1 MSDQISASVADGL
14 GHVTLDRPQAL
25 NALSYEMI
33 RELTDVFELWRDDSE
48 VGVVVLDGAGERG
61 FSAGGDIREL
71 YEYATNGNAGEAREF
86 FRAEYR
92 LDAMIARYPKP
103 VVAIMDG
110 ITMGGG
116 IGLAGHAAIRVVTER
131 SRVAMPETRIGFTPD
146 VGGSWLLARAPGE
159 LGVHLALNSRTM
171 DAADALHAGFAD
183 SFVPSER
190 LPHLLQALA
199 ERADPGSPA
208 EIVMLF
214 DETPGPSALALARD
228 WVDACY
234 SAPTVAE
241 IITRLRAFAE
251 GRSGCRIQFV
261 PAASARPRGIRVR
274 GGRGRGARD
283 ALADGAH
290 RHARV
295 GAARSHAAQPRG
307 GARAGVPTRVLV
319 HRAARPARGHPRAG
333 DRQGPIAEVEP
344 RHARRGR
351 PRTRIARDRRAGA
364 RPGVARFRRPRAGAL
379 SRLACRSPQP
389 AARYGTLRR
398 ARQSPGRIARFGA
411 SAGCIR

>member
-1 MSDQISASVADGL
+1 MSDHISTSVADGV

-33 RELTDVFELWRDDSE
+33 RTLTDVFDEWRDDSQVE
-48 VGVVVLDGAGERG
+48 LVVLDGAGERG

-71 YEYATNGNAGEAREF
+71 YGYATDGRHEEARAF

-116 IGLAGHAAIRVVTER
+116 IGLAGHASIRIVTER

-159 LGVHLALNSRTM
+159 LGVHVGLNSRTM

-183 SFVPSER
+183 AFVPSE
-190 LPHLLQALA
+190 LIPHLLQALT
-199 ERADPGSPA
+199 ERADPGSPY

-214 DETPGPSALALARD
+214 DETPGPSTLALSRD

-241 IITRLRAFAE
+241 IIERLRAFSE
-251 GRSGCRIQFV
+251 GRADAAGRIGSV
-261 PAASARPRGIRVR
+261 PADALLRHPIDPAASAYAAAAADELETLSPT
-274 GGRGRGARD
+274 
-283 ALADGAH
+283 AL
-290 RHARV
+290 
-295 GAARSHAAQPRG
+295 
-307 GARAGVPTRVLV
+307 
-319 HRAARPARGHPRAG
+319 
-333 DRQGPIAEVEP
+333 
-344 RHARRGR
+344 
-351 PRTRIARDRRAGA
+351 
-364 RPGVARFRRPRAGAL
+364 
-379 SRLACRSPQP
+379 
-389 AARYGTLRR
+389 TLTLESVRR
-398 ARQSPGRIARFGA
+398 ARTLPRLEDALEQEFRLVSWFMEQHDLREGIRAQVIDKDRSPKWHPPTLDEVDPGLAARVLEEQVHEPVWPG
-411 SAGCIR
+411 

>member
-1 MSDQISASVADGL
+1 MTVSDHISATVADGV

-33 RELTDVFELWRDDSE
+33 RALTDVFELWREDTE
-48 VGVVVLDGAGERG
+48 VGLVVLDGAGERG

-86 FRAEYR
+86 FRSEYR

-116 IGLAGHAAIRVVTER
+116 IGLAGHASIRVVTER

-183 SFVPSER
+183 VFVLSEQIPD
-190 LPHLLQALA
+190 LVEALA

-214 DETPGPSALALARD
+214 DETPGPSTLALARD

-234 SAPTVAE
+234 SAPTVRE
-241 IITRLRAFAE
+241 IITRLHAFAE
-251 GRSGCRIQFV
+251 GRAAVSAEGDSAGTLPTRPLD
-261 PAASARPRGIRVR
+261 PAASAYAAAAADELETLSPT
-274 GGRGRGARD
+274 
-283 ALADGAH
+283 ALT
-290 RHARV
+290 V
-295 GAARSHAAQPRG
+295 
-307 GARAGVPTRVLV
+307 
-319 HRAARPARGHPRAG
+319 
-333 DRQGPIAEVEP
+333 
-344 RHARRGR
+344 
-351 PRTRIARDRRAGA
+351 
-364 RPGVARFRRPRAGAL
+364 
-379 SRLACRSPQP
+379 
-389 AARYGTLRR
+389 TLESVRR
-398 ARQSPGRIARFGA
+398 ARTLPSLEAALEQEFRLVSWFIEQHDLREGIRAQVIDKDRAPKWSPATLEDVDPGLAAHVIEAQVHDPIWPA
-411 SAGCIR
+411 PAE

>member
-1 MSDQISASVADGL
+1 MGLVSDQISASVADGL

-33 RELTDVFELWRDDSE
+33 RELTVVFDAWRDDPE
-48 VGVVVLDGAGERG
+48 VGLVVLDGAGERG

-71 YEYATNGNAGEAREF
+71 YGYAADGNADEAREF
-86 FRAEYR
+86 FREEYR

-116 IGLAGHAAIRVVTER
+116 IGLAGHAAIRIVTER

-146 VGGSWLLARAPGE
+146 VGGSWLLAKAPGE

-190 LPHLLQALA
+190 LPHLVQALA

-214 DETPGPSALALARD
+214 DETPGPSTLALARD

-234 SAPTVAE
+234 SAPTVGE
-241 IITRLRAFAE
+241 IISRLHAFAE
-251 GRSGCRIQFV
+251 GRATASTEGGGTGALPTRPLD
-261 PAASARPRGIRVR
+261 PAASAYAAAAADELETLSPT
-274 GGRGRGARD
+274 
-283 ALADGAH
+283 ALT
-290 RHARV
+290 V
-295 GAARSHAAQPRG
+295 
-307 GARAGVPTRVLV
+307 
-319 HRAARPARGHPRAG
+319 
-333 DRQGPIAEVEP
+333 
-344 RHARRGR
+344 
-351 PRTRIARDRRAGA
+351 
-364 RPGVARFRRPRAGAL
+364 
-379 SRLACRSPQP
+379 
-389 AARYGTLRR
+389 TLESVRR
-398 ARQSPGRIARFGA
+398 ARALPSLEAALEQEFRLVSWFIEQHDLREGIRAQVIDKDRAPKWNPSTLDDVDPGLAAHVMDTQLHDPVWPR
-411 SAGCIR
+411 

>member
-1 MSDQISASVADGL
+1 MSDQISVTVDDGV

-33 RELTDVFELWRDDSE
+33 RELTDVFESWIDDSE
-48 VGVVVLDGAGERG
+48 VGLVVLDGAGERG

-71 YEYATNGNAGEAREF
+71 YGYAVDGNAGEARDF

-92 LDAMIARYPKP
+92 LDALIARYPKP

-183 SFVPSER
+183 AFVPSER

-199 ERADPGSPA
+199 ERADPGTPA

-234 SAPTVAE
+234 SAPTVRE
-241 IITRLRAFAE
+241 IITRLRAFAGGTADAASSAFPE
-251 GRSGCRIQFV
+251 HPLD
-261 PAASARPRGIRVR
+261 PAASAY
-274 GGRGRGARD
+274 A
-283 ALADGAH
+283 
-290 RHARV
+290 
-295 GAARSHAAQPRG
+295 GAAADELETLS
-307 GARAGVPTRVLV
+307 PT
-319 HRAARPARGHPRAG
+319 
-333 DRQGPIAEVEP
+333 
-344 RHARRGR
+344 
-351 PRTRIARDRRAGA
+351 
-364 RPGVARFRRPRAGAL
+364 AL
-379 SRLACRSPQP
+379 TV
-389 AARYGTLRR
+389 TLESVRR
-398 ARQSPGRIARFGA
+398 ARTLPRLEDALEQEFRLVSWFIEQHDLREGIRAQVIDKDRSPRWSPSTLEDVDPQLADDVITAQGHEGVWPDPTPVVE
-411 SAGCIR
+411 

>member
-1 MSDQISASVADGL
+1 
-14 GHVTLDRPQAL
+14 
-25 NALSYEMI
+25 
-33 RELTDVFELWRDDSE
+33 
-48 VGVVVLDGAGERG
+48 
-61 FSAGGDIREL
+61 
-71 YEYATNGNAGEAREF
+71 
-86 FRAEYR
+86 
-92 LDAMIARYPKP
+92 MIARYPKP

-251 GRSGCRIQFV
+251 GRPDAASSSFPLHPLD
-261 PAASARPRGIRVR
+261 PAASAY
-274 GGRGRGARD
+274 A
-283 ALADGAH
+283 
-290 RHARV
+290 
-295 GAARSHAAQPRG
+295 GAAAEELETLS
-307 GARAGVPTRVLV
+307 PT
-319 HRAARPARGHPRAG
+319 
-333 DRQGPIAEVEP
+333 
-344 RHARRGR
+344 
-351 PRTRIARDRRAGA
+351 
-364 RPGVARFRRPRAGAL
+364 AL
-379 SRLACRSPQP
+379 TV
-389 AARYGTLRR
+389 TLESVRR
-398 ARQSPGRIARFGA
+398 ARTLHSLEEALEQEFRLVSWFIEQHDLREGIRAQVIDKDRSPKWSPATLDAVDPGLASHVIGA
-411 SAGCIR
+411 QVHDPVWPDSAAPEPAP

>member
-1 MSDQISASVADGL
+1 MAHVAHVSDQISATVADGV
-14 GHVTLDRPQAL
+14 GHLTLDRPSAL

-33 RELTDVFELWRDDSE
+33 RELTAVLEVWRHDSE
-48 VGVVVLDGAGERG
+48 VGLVVLDGAGERG
-61 FSAGGDIREL
+61 FSAGGDVREL
-71 YEYATNGNAGEAREF
+71 YGYAVNDDAAEAREF
-86 FRAEYR
+86 FRSEYR

-116 IGLAGHAAIRVVTER
+116 VGLAGHAAIRVVTER

-146 VGGSWLLARAPGE
+146 VGGSWLLAKAPGE

-190 LPHLLQALA
+190 LPHLLDALA

-241 IITRLRAFAE
+241 IIARLHAFAE
-251 GRSGCRIQFV
+251 GR
-261 PAASARPRGIRVR
+261 AT
-274 GGRGRGARD
+274 
-283 ALADGAH
+283 
-290 RHARV
+290 
-295 GAARSHAAQPRG
+295 
-307 GARAGVPTRVLV
+307 VPTEGGSSS
-319 HRAARPARGHPRAG
+319 PFPTHPL
-333 DRQGPIAEVEP
+333 D
-344 RHARRGR
+344 
-351 PRTRIARDRRAGA
+351 
-364 RPGVARFRRPRAGAL
+364 
-379 SRLACRSPQP
+379 P
-389 AARYGTLRR
+389 AARAYAAAAADELATLSPTALTVTLESVRR
-398 ARQSPGRIARFGA
+398 ARTLPTLEDALEQEFRLVAWFIEQHDLIEGIRAQVIDKDRSPRWNPPTLEGVDHGLAARVLDTQVHDPVWPDR
-411 SAGCIR
+411 S

>member
-1 MSDQISASVADGL
+1 
-14 GHVTLDRPQAL
+14 
-25 NALSYEMI
+25 
-33 RELTDVFELWRDDSE
+33 
-48 VGVVVLDGAGERG
+48 
-61 FSAGGDIREL
+61 
-71 YEYATNGNAGEAREF
+71 
-86 FRAEYR
+86 
-92 LDAMIARYPKP
+92 
-103 VVAIMDG
+103 MDG

-190 LPHLLQALA
+190 LPHLVQALA

-251 GRSGCRIQFV
+251 GRRDATSGSFPAQPLD
-261 PAASARPRGIRVR
+261 PAASAYAAAAADELETLSPT
-274 GGRGRGARD
+274 
-283 ALADGAH
+283 ALT
-290 RHARV
+290 V
-295 GAARSHAAQPRG
+295 
-307 GARAGVPTRVLV
+307 
-319 HRAARPARGHPRAG
+319 
-333 DRQGPIAEVEP
+333 
-344 RHARRGR
+344 
-351 PRTRIARDRRAGA
+351 
-364 RPGVARFRRPRAGAL
+364 
-379 SRLACRSPQP
+379 
-389 AARYGTLRR
+389 TLESVRR
-398 ARQSPGRIARFGA
+398 ARTLGSLEEALEQEFRLVSWLIEQHDLREGIRAQVIDKDRAPKWNPGTLDGVDPGLAAHVIGA
-411 SAGCIR
+411 QVHDPVWPDSAAS

>member
-1 MSDQISASVADGL
+1 MSDQISVTVADGL

-25 NALSYEMI
+25 NALSYSMI
-33 RELTDVFELWRDDSE
+33 RELTEVFESWRDDSE
-48 VGVVVLDGAGERG
+48 VGVVVIDGAGERG

-71 YEYATNGNAGEAREF
+71 YGYAVDGNAEEARDF

-116 IGLAGHAAIRVVTER
+116 IGLAGHAAIRIVTER

-146 VGGSWLLARAPGE
+146 VGGSWLLAKAPGE

-171 DAADALHAGFAD
+171 DAADAMHAGFAD

-190 LPHLLQALA
+190 LPHLIQALA

-214 DETPGPSALALARD
+214 DETPGPSTLALARD

-234 SAPTVAE
+234 SAPTVQE
-241 IITRLRAFAE
+241 IIARLRAFAE
-251 GRSGCRIQFV
+251 GRPAPTHPLD
-261 PAASARPRGIRVR
+261 PAASAYAAAAADELETLSPT
-274 GGRGRGARD
+274 
-283 ALADGAH
+283 ALT
-290 RHARV
+290 V
-295 GAARSHAAQPRG
+295 
-307 GARAGVPTRVLV
+307 
-319 HRAARPARGHPRAG
+319 
-333 DRQGPIAEVEP
+333 
-344 RHARRGR
+344 
-351 PRTRIARDRRAGA
+351 
-364 RPGVARFRRPRAGAL
+364 
-379 SRLACRSPQP
+379 
-389 AARYGTLRR
+389 TLEAIRR
-398 ARQSPGRIARFGA
+398 ARTLPSLEDALEQEFRLVSWFIEQHDLREGIRAQVIDKDRSPKWSPGTLAGVDPQLAARVVEA
-411 SAGCIR
+411 RVHEPVWPDRPAA

>member
-1 MSDQISASVADGL
+1 MSDHISASVADGV

-33 RELTDVFELWRDDSE
+33 RELAAIFELWRSDTE

-61 FSAGGDIREL
+61 FCAGGDVREL
-71 YEYATNGNAGEAREF
+71 YTYATNDDHAEAREF

-103 VVAIMDG
+103 VVALMDG

-116 IGLAGHAAIRVVTER
+116 IGLAGHASIRIVTER
-131 SRVAMPETRIGFTPD
+131 SRIAMPETRIGFTPD
-146 VGGSWLLARAPGE
+146 VGGSWLLAKAPGE

-190 LPHLLQALA
+190 LPHVIQALA

-234 SAPTVAE
+234 SAPTVTE
-241 IITRLRAFAE
+241 IIERLRAFA
-251 GRSGCRIQFV
+251 GDRGSRSERSERLETGSTSSS
-261 PAASARPRGIRVR
+261 ASAFPQHPLDP
-274 GGRGRGARD
+274 GATAYAAAAAD
-283 ALADGAH
+283 ELETLSPTALT
-290 RHARV
+290 V
-295 GAARSHAAQPRG
+295 
-307 GARAGVPTRVLV
+307 
-319 HRAARPARGHPRAG
+319 
-333 DRQGPIAEVEP
+333 
-344 RHARRGR
+344 
-351 PRTRIARDRRAGA
+351 
-364 RPGVARFRRPRAGAL
+364 
-379 SRLACRSPQP
+379 
-389 AARYGTLRR
+389 TLESVRR
-398 ARQSPGRIARFGA
+398 ARTLRSLEDALEQEFRLVSWFIEQHDLREGIRAQVIDKDRNPRWNPATLAEVDPRLAARVLDEARFDPVW
-411 SAGCIR
+411 SA

>member
-1 MSDQISASVADGL
+1 VSDQISASVADGL

-33 RELTDVFELWRDDSE
+33 RELTVVFEAWRDDPE
-48 VGVVVLDGAGERG
+48 IGLVVLDGAGERG

-71 YEYATNGNAGEAREF
+71 YGYAADGNAGEAREF

-183 SFVPSER
+183 SFVPSDQ
-190 LPHLLQALA
+190 LPHLVQALA

-214 DETPGPSALALARD
+214 DETPGPSTLALARD

-234 SAPTVAE
+234 SAPTVGE
-241 IITRLRAFAE
+241 IISRLRAFAE
-251 GRSGCRIQFV
+251 GREDASTGALPTRPLD
-261 PAASARPRGIRVR
+261 PAASAYAAAAADELETLSPT
-274 GGRGRGARD
+274 
-283 ALADGAH
+283 ALT
-290 RHARV
+290 V
-295 GAARSHAAQPRG
+295 
-307 GARAGVPTRVLV
+307 
-319 HRAARPARGHPRAG
+319 
-333 DRQGPIAEVEP
+333 
-344 RHARRGR
+344 
-351 PRTRIARDRRAGA
+351 
-364 RPGVARFRRPRAGAL
+364 
-379 SRLACRSPQP
+379 
-389 AARYGTLRR
+389 TLESVRR
-398 ARQSPGRIARFGA
+398 ARTLPSLEAALEQEFRLVSWFIEQHDLREGIRAQVIDKDRAPKWSPSTLDDVDPGLAAHVIDTQVHDPVWPDAA
-411 SAGCIR
+411 SASEG

>member
-1 MSDQISASVADGL
+1 VAHVSEQISVNVADGV

-25 NALSYEMI
+25 NALSYAMI
-33 RELTDVFELWRDDSE
+33 RELTDVFTAWRDDSE
-48 VGVVVLDGAGERG
+48 VALVVIDGAGERG

-71 YEYATNGNAGEAREF
+71 YGYATNGNAGDAREF
-86 FRAEYR
+86 FRSEYR

-116 IGLAGHAAIRVVTER
+116 IGLAGHASIRVVTER

-146 VGGSWLLARAPGE
+146 VGGSWLLGRAPGE

-190 LPHLLQALA
+190 IPHLLQALA

-214 DETPGPSALALARD
+214 DETPGPSTLALARD

-234 SAPTVAE
+234 SAPTVRE

-251 GRSGCRIQFV
+251 GRADASASSFPTHPLD
-261 PAASARPRGIRVR
+261 PAASAYAAAAADELETLSPT
-274 GGRGRGARD
+274 
-283 ALADGAH
+283 ALT
-290 RHARV
+290 V
-295 GAARSHAAQPRG
+295 
-307 GARAGVPTRVLV
+307 
-319 HRAARPARGHPRAG
+319 
-333 DRQGPIAEVEP
+333 
-344 RHARRGR
+344 
-351 PRTRIARDRRAGA
+351 
-364 RPGVARFRRPRAGAL
+364 
-379 SRLACRSPQP
+379 
-389 AARYGTLRR
+389 TLESVRR
-398 ARQSPGRIARFGA
+398 ARTLPTLEAALEQEFRLVSWFIEQHDLREGIRAQVIDKDRSPKWSPDTLEGVDPGLAAHVIEAQVHDPVWPA
-411 SAGCIR
+411 

>member
-1 MSDQISASVADGL
+1 MSDHISATVADGV

-33 RELTDVFELWRDDSE
+33 RALTAVFEVWRDDTE

-61 FSAGGDIREL
+61 FCAGGDVREL
-71 YEYATNGNAGEAREF
+71 YEYASNDDHAEARRF

-103 VVAIMDG
+103 VVALMDG

-190 LPHLLQALA
+190 LPHVLQALA

-208 EIVMLF
+208 EILMLF

-234 SAPTVAE
+234 SAPTVGE
-241 IITRLRAFAE
+241 IIDRLRAFAD
-251 GRSGCRIQFV
+251 GRSTAPTENVSSSAFPRH
-261 PAASARPRGIRVR
+261 PLDPEAAADAAAAADELEALSPTALTLTLESVRRARTLPSLEDALEQEFRLVSWFIEQHDLREGIRAQVIDKDR
-274 GGRGRGARD
+274 SPRWNPSSLADVEPGLAARVIDTPVDEPVWPGRGA
-283 ALADGAH
+283 A
-290 RHARV
+290 
-295 GAARSHAAQPRG
+295 
-307 GARAGVPTRVLV
+307 
-319 HRAARPARGHPRAG
+319 
-333 DRQGPIAEVEP
+333 
-344 RHARRGR
+344 
-351 PRTRIARDRRAGA
+351 
-364 RPGVARFRRPRAGAL
+364 
-379 SRLACRSPQP
+379 
-389 AARYGTLRR
+389 
-398 ARQSPGRIARFGA
+398 
-411 SAGCIR
+411 

>member
-1 MSDQISASVADGL
+1 MSDQISATVADGV

-33 RELTDVFELWRDDSE
+33 RELTAVFELWRDDTE
-48 VGVVVLDGAGERG
+48 VGLVVLDGAGERG

-71 YEYATNGNAGEAREF
+71 YGYAVDGNAGEAREF
-86 FRAEYR
+86 FRSEYR

-146 VGGSWLLARAPGE
+146 VGGSWLLAKAPGE

-183 SFVPSER
+183 SYVPSER
-190 LPHLLQALA
+190 VPHLLDALA

-228 WVDACY
+228 WVDVCY
-234 SAPTVAE
+234 SAPTVRE
-241 IITRLRAFAE
+241 IITRLHAFAE
-251 GRSGCRIQFV
+251 GRPTAPTDG
-261 PAASARPRGIRVR
+261 AAS
-274 GGRGRGARD
+274 
-283 ALADGAH
+283 
-290 RHARV
+290 
-295 GAARSHAAQPRG
+295 SSF
-307 GARAGVPTRVLV
+307 PT
-319 HRAARPARGHPRAG
+319 HPL
-333 DRQGPIAEVEP
+333 D
-344 RHARRGR
+344 
-351 PRTRIARDRRAGA
+351 
-364 RPGVARFRRPRAGAL
+364 
-379 SRLACRSPQP
+379 P
-389 AARYGTLRR
+389 AARAYAAAAADELETLSPTALTVTLESVRR
-398 ARQSPGRIARFGA
+398 ARTLPSLEAALEQEFRLVSWFIEQHDLREGIRAQVIDKDRSPKWSPATLEGVEPGLAAHVLDTQVHDPVWPDR
-411 SAGCIR
+411 SAG

>member
-1 MSDQISASVADGL
+1 MSADGCRYGGLVSEQISATVADGV

-33 RELTDVFELWRDDSE
+33 RELTSVLEVWRDDPE
-48 VGVVVLDGAGERG
+48 VGLVMLDGAGERG

-71 YEYATNGNAGEAREF
+71 YGYAVDGNAAEAREF
-86 FRAEYR
+86 FRSEYR

-146 VGGSWLLARAPGE
+146 VGGSWLLAKVPGE

-171 DAADALHAGFAD
+171 DAADAIHAGFAD
-183 SFVPSER
+183 SYVPSGQI
-190 LPHLLQALA
+190 PHLVQALA
-199 ERADPGSPA
+199 ERADPGTPA

-214 DETPGPSALALARD
+214 DETPGPSALAVARD

-241 IITRLRAFAE
+241 IIARLRAFAD
-251 GRSGCRIQFV
+251 GTPHDASSSFPRHPLD
-261 PAASARPRGIRVR
+261 PAAFA
-274 GGRGRGARD
+274 D
-283 ALADGAH
+283 AAEAADELETL
-290 RHARV
+290 
-295 GAARSHAAQPRG
+295 S
-307 GARAGVPTRVLV
+307 PT
-319 HRAARPARGHPRAG
+319 
-333 DRQGPIAEVEP
+333 
-344 RHARRGR
+344 
-351 PRTRIARDRRAGA
+351 
-364 RPGVARFRRPRAGAL
+364 AL
-379 SRLACRSPQP
+379 TM
-389 AARYGTLRR
+389 TLESVRR
-398 ARQSPGRIARFGA
+398 ARTLRTLEEALEQEFRLVAWFIEQHDLREGIRAQVIDKDRSPKWNPAALDDVDPELA
-411 SAGCIR
+411 SRVIDTQVHDPVWPG

>member
-33 RELTDVFELWRDDSE
+33 RELTDVFEAGRDDSE

-71 YEYATNGNAGEAREF
+71 YDYAANGNAAEAREF

-183 SFVPSER
+183 AFVPSEQ
-190 LPHLLQALA
+190 LPHLVQALA

-234 SAPTVAE
+234 SAPTVAG

-251 GRSGCRIQFV
+251 GRATAPTAGGASSSFPLHPLD
-261 PAASARPRGIRVR
+261 PAASAYAAAAADELETLSPT
-274 GGRGRGARD
+274 
-283 ALADGAH
+283 ALT
-290 RHARV
+290 V
-295 GAARSHAAQPRG
+295 
-307 GARAGVPTRVLV
+307 
-319 HRAARPARGHPRAG
+319 
-333 DRQGPIAEVEP
+333 
-344 RHARRGR
+344 
-351 PRTRIARDRRAGA
+351 
-364 RPGVARFRRPRAGAL
+364 
-379 SRLACRSPQP
+379 
-389 AARYGTLRR
+389 TLESVRR
-398 ARQSPGRIARFGA
+398 ARTLPSLEDALEQEFRLVSWFIEQHDLREGIRAQVIDKDRAPKWSPATLDGVDPGLAAHVIDTQVHDPVWPDRAA
-411 SAGCIR
+411 SAG

>member
-1 MSDQISASVADGL
+1 MSDHISASVADGV

-33 RELTDVFELWRDDSE
+33 RALAEVFEAWRHDSE
-48 VGVVVLDGAGERG
+48 VALVVLDGAGERG
-61 FSAGGDIREL
+61 FCAGGDVREL
-71 YEYATNGNAGEAREF
+71 HEYATNDDHAEAREF

-92 LDAMIARYPKP
+92 LDAAIARYPKP

-116 IGLAGHAAIRVVTER
+116 IGLAGHASVRIVTER
-131 SRVAMPETRIGFTPD
+131 SRIAMPETRIGFTPD
-146 VGGSWLLARAPGE
+146 VGGSWLLAKAPGE

-183 SFVPSER
+183 AFVPSESI
-190 LPHLLQALA
+190 PHVLQALA

-241 IITRLRAFAE
+241 IVSRLRAFAD
-251 GRSGCRIQFV
+251 GRQDASSSAFPSHPLDPGARAY
-261 PAASARPRGIRVR
+261 AASAADELDVLSPT
-274 GGRGRGARD
+274 
-283 ALADGAH
+283 ALA
-290 RHARV
+290 V
-295 GAARSHAAQPRG
+295 
-307 GARAGVPTRVLV
+307 
-319 HRAARPARGHPRAG
+319 
-333 DRQGPIAEVEP
+333 
-344 RHARRGR
+344 
-351 PRTRIARDRRAGA
+351 
-364 RPGVARFRRPRAGAL
+364 
-379 SRLACRSPQP
+379 
-389 AARYGTLRR
+389 TLESVRR
-398 ARQSPGRIARFGA
+398 ARTLPNLEAALEQEFRAVTWFIEQHDLREGIRAQVIDKDRSPRWNPPELADVPPGLAARVLDEARFAPVFG
-411 SAGCIR
+411 

>member
-1 MSDQISASVADGL
+1 MSDQISATVADGL

-33 RELTDVFELWRDDSE
+33 RELTDVFEAWRDDSE

-71 YEYATNGNAGEAREF
+71 YGYAVDGNAGEAREF
-86 FRAEYR
+86 FRSEYR

-116 IGLAGHAAIRVVTER
+116 IGLAGHASIRIVTER

-183 SFVPSER
+183 VFVPSEQ
-190 LPHLLQALA
+190 LPDLIQALA

-234 SAPTVAE
+234 SAPTVRG

-251 GRSGCRIQFV
+251 GRPTVSAPTGGASSSFPTHPLD
-261 PAASARPRGIRVR
+261 PAASAYAAAAADELETLSPTALTVTLESVRRARTLPSLEDALEQEFRLVSWFIEQHDLREGIRAQVIDKDR
-274 GGRGRGARD
+274 SPRWSPSTLEGVD
-283 ALADGAH
+283 PELAAH
-290 RHARV
+290 V
-295 GAARSHAAQPRG
+295 IDVQ
-307 GARAGVPTRVLV
+307 V
-319 HRAARPARGHPRAG
+319 HDPVWPDRAAR
-333 DRQGPIAEVEP
+333 
-344 RHARRGR
+344 
-351 PRTRIARDRRAGA
+351 
-364 RPGVARFRRPRAGAL
+364 
-379 SRLACRSPQP
+379 
-389 AARYGTLRR
+389 
-398 ARQSPGRIARFGA
+398 
-411 SAGCIR
+411 

>member
-1 MSDQISASVADGL
+1 VSDQISVTVADGV

-33 RELTDVFELWRDDSE
+33 RELTDVFESWIDDSE
-48 VGVVVLDGAGERG
+48 VGIVVLDGAGERG

-71 YEYATNGNAGEAREF
+71 YGFAVDGNAGEARDF
-86 FRAEYR
+86 FRSEYR
-92 LDAMIARYPKP
+92 LDALIARYPKP

-116 IGLAGHAAIRVVTER
+116 IGLAGHAAIRIVTER

-183 SFVPSER
+183 AFVPSER

-234 SAPTVAE
+234 SAPTVRE

-251 GRSGCRIQFV
+251 GTPDAASSSFPAHPLD
-261 PAASARPRGIRVR
+261 PAASAY
-274 GGRGRGARD
+274 A
-283 ALADGAH
+283 
-290 RHARV
+290 
-295 GAARSHAAQPRG
+295 GAAADELETLS
-307 GARAGVPTRVLV
+307 PT
-319 HRAARPARGHPRAG
+319 
-333 DRQGPIAEVEP
+333 
-344 RHARRGR
+344 
-351 PRTRIARDRRAGA
+351 
-364 RPGVARFRRPRAGAL
+364 AL
-379 SRLACRSPQP
+379 TV
-389 AARYGTLRR
+389 TLESVRR
-398 ARQSPGRIARFGA
+398 ARTLPRLEDALEQEFRLVSWFIEQHDLREGIRAQVIDKDRSPKWSPSSLEGVDPHLAADVITAQVHEPVWPDRAVG
-411 SAGCIR
+411 